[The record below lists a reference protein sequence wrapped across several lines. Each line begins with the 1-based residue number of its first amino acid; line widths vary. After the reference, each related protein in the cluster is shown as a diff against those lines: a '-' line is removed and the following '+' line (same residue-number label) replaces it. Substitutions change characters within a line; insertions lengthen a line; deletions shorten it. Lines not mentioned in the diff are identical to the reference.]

1 MKVKVSGSWS
11 MLACAIGDYN
21 IDVFIRVVEATEKG
35 NDFKVLYIHVL
46 MDLPNGDLVAAGSIY
61 CAVKRAVCSMAH

>member
-1 MKVKVSGSWS
+1 
-11 MLACAIGDYN
+11 MLACTIGDSK

-46 MDLPNGDLVAAGSIY
+46 MDLPNGDLVAGGTIY
-61 CAVKRAVCSMAH
+61 LQ